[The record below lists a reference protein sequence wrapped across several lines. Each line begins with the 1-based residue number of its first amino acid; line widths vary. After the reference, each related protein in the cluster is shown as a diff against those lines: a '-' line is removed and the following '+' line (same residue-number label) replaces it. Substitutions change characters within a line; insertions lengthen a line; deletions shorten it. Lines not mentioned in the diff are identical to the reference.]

1 MHAPIIARTF
11 GLLLMLF
18 SFTLI
23 PPIAVA
29 LIYGEHIQQAFFLSF
44 AASFSLGLI
53 SWLPF
58 SNSRQ
63 ALRTRDGFVITVLF
77 WGALGL
83 MGALPFFLVPSLH
96 LSFTDAV
103 FESMSGL
110 TTTGATV
117 MSGLDQLPRSILYYR
132 QQLHWLGGIG
142 VVVIAVAI
150 MPLLGVGGMQLYR
163 AETPGPVKDSKLTPR
178 IAGTAKILSLIYV
191 ALTAACAAA
200 YWLAGMSFFDAL
212 CHAFSTLSTGGFSTH
227 DASIGYFHS
236 TPIIFI
242 TIIFM
247 VLAGM
252 NFGLHFLV
260 LRRFSPQAYWRDPE
274 SRFYLALL
282 LAGAIITVAYLFYSH
297 TFGLRDSLVH
307 GVFTFVS
314 IMTSTGYI
322 TTDFSIWPTFLPVF
336 LIIAAFFGGCGGSTG
351 GGVKIGRMLIL
362 AKQGVREMRRLV
374 HPSAVI
380 LLKTGKRVVPDAVI
394 KSVWAFFGVYIAV
407 YYFMVLLL
415 MGAGVDFL
423 TAWTAVAACIN
434 NMGPGLGNVAVH
446 FRDLGDFATWVL
458 TVTMLLGRL
467 EIFPLLVVVTP
478 MFWRR

>member
-1 MHAPIIARTF
+1 MHAPIIARTL

-29 LIYGEHIQQAFFLSF
+29 LIYGEHLQQVFFLSF
-44 AASFSLGLI
+44 AVSFSLGLMF
-53 SWLPF
+53 WLPF

-63 ALRTRDGFVITVLF
+63 ALRIRDGFVITVLF

-83 MGALPFFLVPSLH
+83 MGALPLFLVPALN

-117 MSGLDQLPRSILYYR
+117 ISGLDQLPRSILYYR

-212 CHAFSTLSTGGFSTH
+212 CHAFSTLATGGFSTH
-227 DASIGYFHS
+227 DASIGYFNS
-236 TPIIFI
+236 TPIIII

-247 VLAGM
+247 VLAGI
-252 NFGLHFLV
+252 NFGLHFLAWQ
-260 LRRFSPQAYWRDPE
+260 RFSPLTYWRDPE
-274 SRFYLALL
+274 SRLYLLLL
-282 LAGAIITVAYLFYSH
+282 LAGAIITVTYLFYSH
-297 TFGLRDSLVH
+297 TFALSGSLVH

-336 LIIAAFFGGCGGSTG
+336 LVVASFFGGCGGSTS

-374 HPSAVI
+374 HPSAVV
-380 LLKTGKRVVPDAVI
+380 LLKTGKRVVPDAVA
-394 KSVWAFFGVYIAV
+394 KSVWAFFGVYIAI
-407 YYFMVLLL
+407 YYLMVILL
-415 MGAGVDFL
+415 MASGVDFL

-434 NMGPGLGNVAVH
+434 TMGPALGKVAAN
-446 FRDLGDFATWVL
+446 FQDLGDFATWVL

-467 EIFPLLVVVTP
+467 EIFPLLVIVTP